1 MSKGAAHNGKYILDQ
16 VKADKMPI
24 GIYVKANI
32 PFTEHKLKV
41 EPGYTLYTFSDG
53 YVDQFS
59 GETGRKFMTK
69 KFKRLLL
76 DIQDKNMQEQHDILN
91 NAIEEW
97 KAGAEQVDDILV
109 FGVKI

>member
-1 MSKGAAHNGKYILDQ
+1 
-16 VKADKMPI
+16 
-24 GIYVKANI
+24 
-32 PFTEHKLKV
+32 
-41 EPGYTLYTFSDG
+41 
-53 YVDQFS
+53 
-59 GETGRKFMTK
+59 MTK